1 MSYPYAALN
10 PDQREAVDHVD
21 GPLLVF
27 AGPGTGKTRVVVHKI
42 AHLIAERGYRPD
54 EVLALTFSESA
65 AEEMQDRVSK
75 LLPGRTR
82 VRVSTFHSFCNELIR
97 DHSLDIGINMS
108 SGVITDEHQIIFLL
122 ENLDKAGLESLKVPV
137 RPIDLARDLHGTI
150 MRLKQENVSLERLEG
165 YLQDQGEA
173 GDEEAATMRDVA
185 SAYRLYEDWKTH
197 RNLID
202 FGDMQHLALK
212 LLTERPAVLERLRRR
227 YRYIIVDEFQDT
239 DYTQLQI
246 VLALASD
253 GNVTVVGDD
262 DQSIYRFRGA
272 YLTNVHE
279 FSRFYDQTG
288 MAIRNIVLERNF
300 RCTGNI
306 QKVASTLIGN
316 NPERQE
322 KEIGTQKDEGEP
334 VRITQYATDADQ
346 ARGMVRQI
354 QQLHSEGSALEDMA
368 ILVRTR
374 FHAKAI
380 TEALDRAR
388 VPYEIIGSRD
398 YFRHRV
404 VRAAVAY
411 LRVLHDPNTNQPDL
425 GHIMLR
431 PVHGIP
437 PGDIPRL
444 ARHAKDKGVSL
455 WEALGDLEGSGGD
468 VGRLRRFHDGMDHL
482 FRVAG
487 EGDLVATV
495 RAVLF
500 GRDLFRVEI
509 AKGDTDGIRHLNRL
523 LQLTS
528 EFTDIYPE
536 ASLGDLIRYLAALRE
551 IRLRDEGSEPGG
563 GRVHLMTIHGAKG
576 REFPIV
582 FIPSLNKD
590 RVPSRYRPPKIPI
603 PRALWDGIPSEFSE
617 EEVHYQEERRLLYVG
632 ITRGKERVFLS
643 DCLRFGTNKRVTPT
657 SMFLSEILEGPGH
670 HRTEDALEVVDE
682 PEERAETVEELL
694 MDVVIG
700 DVANGD
706 YQHAV
711 EAIAA
716 LAKMEDT
723 GSEPLVVPVN
733 VDLEG
738 YLTRLRE
745 RYDEPD
751 ALHAAT
757 AHFSPSRLRSYE
769 ECPAKYRFNYVL
781 GIPQMDRTY
790 FELGTVVH
798 GVIEKITK
806 RMVDGDD
813 VGEEEALELLEDA
826 WRSSVWDSEEME
838 RQDRESAQKM
848 VREFLVRQ
856 RGKDARIVGIEQ
868 WIDLELEGRRVSGK
882 IDRVDDHGDHL
893 EVTDYKTSR
902 RKESRPKL
910 RADFQMVLYWEGAES
925 AFEKPVRK
933 VGHWYLRLDEEM
945 MVEISPEEREAVLD
959 RARGIIRSVEA
970 REFPATPD
978 YNTCRFCDYADLCD
992 DRHQ

>member
-1 MSYPYAALN
+1 
-10 PDQREAVDHVD
+10 
-21 GPLLVF
+21 
-27 AGPGTGKTRVVVHKI
+27 
-42 AHLIAERGYRPD
+42 
-54 EVLALTFSESA
+54 
-65 AEEMQDRVSK
+65 
-75 LLPGRTR
+75 
-82 VRVSTFHSFCNELIR
+82 
-97 DHSLDIGINMS
+97 
-108 SGVITDEHQIIFLL
+108 
-122 ENLDKAGLESLKVPV
+122 
-137 RPIDLARDLHGTI
+137 
-150 MRLKQENVSLERLEG
+150 
-165 YLQDQGEA
+165 
-173 GDEEAATMRDVA
+173 
-185 SAYRLYEDWKTH
+185 
-197 RNLID
+197 
-202 FGDMQHLALK
+202 
-212 LLTERPAVLERLRRR
+212 
-227 YRYIIVDEFQDT
+227 
-239 DYTQLQI
+239 
-246 VLALASD
+246 
-253 GNVTVVGDD
+253 
-262 DQSIYRFRGA
+262 
-272 YLTNVHE
+272 
-279 FSRFYDQTG
+279 
-288 MAIRNIVLERNF
+288 
-300 RCTGNI
+300 
-306 QKVASTLIGN
+306 
-316 NPERQE
+316 
-322 KEIGTQKDEGEP
+322 
-334 VRITQYATDADQ
+334 
-346 ARGMVRQI
+346 
-354 QQLHSEGSALEDMA
+354 
-368 ILVRTR
+368 
-374 FHAKAI
+374 
-380 TEALDRAR
+380 
-388 VPYEIIGSRD
+388 
-398 YFRHRV
+398 
-404 VRAAVAY
+404 
-411 LRVLHDPNTNQPDL
+411 
-425 GHIMLR
+425 
-431 PVHGIP
+431 
-437 PGDIPRL
+437 
-444 ARHAKDKGVSL
+444 
-455 WEALGDLEGSGGD
+455 
-468 VGRLRRFHDGMDHL
+468 
-482 FRVAG
+482 
-487 EGDLVATV
+487 
-495 RAVLF
+495 
-500 GRDLFRVEI
+500 
-509 AKGDTDGIRHLNRL
+509 
-523 LQLTS
+523 
-528 EFTDIYPE
+528 
-536 ASLGDLIRYLAALRE
+536 
-551 IRLRDEGSEPGG
+551 
-563 GRVHLMTIHGAKG
+563 MTIHGAKG

-590 RVPSRYRPPKIPI
+590 RVHSRYRPPKIPI
-603 PRALWDGIPSEFSE
+603 PRALWDVIPSEFSE

-643 DCLRFGTNKRVTPT
+643 DCLRFGTNKRVTPP

-716 LAKMEDT
+716 LAKVEGT

-798 GVIEKITK
+798 GLIEKITK

-848 VREFLVRQ
+848 VRDFLVRQ

-970 REFPATPD
+970 MEFPATPD

>member
-1 MSYPYAALN
+1 MPYPLAALN
-10 PDQREAVDHVD
+10 PDQRKAVDHVD

-42 AHLIAERGYRPD
+42 AHLIAEGGYRSD

-65 AEEMQDRVSK
+65 AEEMQDRVSQ
-75 LLPGRTR
+75 LLPGRAR

-97 DHSLDIGINMS
+97 DHSLDIGINMT
-108 SGVITDEHQIIFLL
+108 SGVITDEHQITFLL
-122 ENLDKAGLESLKVPV
+122 ENLDKAELKALKVPV
-137 RPIDLARDLHGTI
+137 RPIDLARDLHGII

-173 GDEEAATMRDVA
+173 GDEEAETMSDVA
-185 SAYRLYEDWKTH
+185 RAYRLYEDFKTS
-197 RNLID
+197 RSLID
-202 FGDMQHLALK
+202 FGDMQHLALR
-212 LLTERPAVLERLRRR
+212 LLTERPAILERLRRR

-246 VLALASD
+246 VLALAGD

-279 FSRFYDQTG
+279 FSRFYNERG
-288 MAIRNIVLERNF
+288 MAVEHLVLKRNF

-322 KEIGTQKDEGEP
+322 KEIDTQKDVGEP
-334 VRITQYATDADQ
+334 VHIAQYATDGDQ
-346 ARGMVRQI
+346 ARGIVRQI
-354 QQLHSEGSALEDMA
+354 HQLCSEGTAIDDMA

-398 YFRHRV
+398 YFRHRM
-404 VRAAVAY
+404 VRVAVAY

-431 PVHGIP
+431 PIHGIP

-444 ARHAKDKGVSL
+444 SRRAKDRGLSL
-455 WEALGDLEGSGGD
+455 WEALDDLQGFEGD
-468 VGRLRRFHDGMDHL
+468 VGRLRRFREGMDHL

-509 AKGDTDGIRHLNRL
+509 AKGDTDSIRHLNRL
-523 LQLTS
+523 IQLTT

-536 ASLGDLIRYLAALRE
+536 ASLGDLIRYLEALRD

-603 PRALWDGIPSEFSE
+603 PSALWDGIPSDYSE
-617 EEVHYQEERRLLYVG
+617 EQVHYQEERRLLYVG
-632 ITRGKERVFLS
+632 ITRGQERVFLS

-657 SMFLSEILEGPGH
+657 SMFLSEILEGQGH
-670 HRTEDALEVVDE
+670 QRMEDALEVLDE
-682 PEERAETVEELL
+682 PEERAETVTDLL
-694 MDVVIG
+694 MDRVIG

-706 YQHAV
+706 LQQAV

-716 LAKMEDT
+716 MAKMDDAEA
-723 GSEPLVVPVN
+723 EPLVIPEN
-733 VDLEG
+733 VDLDG
-738 YLTRLRE
+738 YMTRLSE

-757 AHFSPSRLRSYE
+757 AHFSPSRLRAYE
-769 ECPAKYRFNYVL
+769 DCPAKYRFNYVL
-781 GIPQMDRTY
+781 GIPQMEKTY

-806 RMVDGDD
+806 RMVDGED
-813 VGEEEALELLEDA
+813 VGEDEALALLEDA
-826 WRSSVWDSEEME
+826 WKSSVWDSAEME
-838 RQDRESAQKM
+838 RQDREVAEKM
-848 VREFLVRQ
+848 VHDFLVRQ
-856 RGKDARIVGIEQ
+856 GGKDASIVGIEQ

-882 IDRVDDHGDHL
+882 IDRVDDHGDYL
-893 EVTDYKTSR
+893 EVTDYKTS
-902 RKESRPKL
+902 KSKDSRPKL
-910 RADFQMVLYWEGAES
+910 RSDFQMVLYWEGAEN
-925 AFEKPVRK
+925 AFEKPVRQ
-933 VGHWYLRLDEEM
+933 VGHWYLRHDEEL
-945 MVEISPEEREAVLD
+945 MVEISTEEREAVLD

-970 REFPATPD
+970 REFGATPD
-978 YNTCRFCDYADLCD
+978 YQTCRFCDYADLCD
-992 DRHQ
+992 DRHE